1 MPNYLFFRMA
11 CEIINRR
18 DENTVYFS
26 RCNKKK
32 LRGETEG
39 KAKKI
44 NEREEEKRA
53 REREKMKKI
62 ERGTLAELPFL

>member
-1 MPNYLFFRMA
+1 MTHIRSWTLSRAQLAFFFRMA
-11 CEIINRR
+11 CEIINRW

-44 NEREEEKRA
+44 NEREEEKKELE
-53 REREKMKKI
+53 RER
-62 ERGTLAELPFL
+62 R